1 MSLFHNMKMDVSAF
15 DIILSGRTVMCHCF
29 TI

>member
-1 MSLFHNMKMDVSAF
+1 MSLFHNVKMDVSAF
-15 DIILSGRTVMCHCF
+15 DIILSGRIIICHCF